1 MKKYSGFTLLE
12 ILLYVVIGGVTLA
25 IAVFSFAQLNR
36 LSTSFRVSNELNQ
49 TGKSII
55 DQIQNIVNQADT
67 VVSPK
72 LGANPDKT
80 LILRKGNVDTTI
92 TQSENNIVVSYSD
105 SAPSFNLNPIG
116 ILAINTPSPTL
127 SFEQVDVQNNKTN
140 DNIAKTIKLKFNLKY
155 NKPAFSSYEY
165 EAEKAF
171 ETTLQLSKKTAA
183 FEPILNTY
191 PTGAN
196 GVAYGLRKL
205 AGFNTDPNVLSSAY
219 NGPAIRVRRGDS
231 IGSSTYDNAEM
242 DIGFNSRGDLDIV
255 ALQNFV
261 GYQNFLNYSEDITTT
276 GGWTLNNIAT
286 ISGQASTF
294 NMTDSGLYGERFN
307 GYYNDNVTFFDT
319 ATKQGDTNLTSG
331 INNFTSNADSYS
343 WQWVGYFL
351 PPTTGIYTF
360 FTSSDDASHLWIGD
374 NAVSGYTTAN
384 AVVNNGGL
392 HGVQERSGTISLNA
406 GQYYPI
412 RIMFGENGG
421 GDIMTVSFSG
431 PGITKTTN
439 GTGYYFGGRYFLN
452 NSINNPNNYISPDGT
467 NNAEK
472 VNLNTGNT
480 QRFILKD
487 TNIVSGATYTDSY
500 YVKANNNY
508 NFVQIA
514 TSTGFSTTAYQNYNL
529 SNGTL
534 GSSFGVTAGQAN
546 IQSVGNGW
554 YRISLSATATASG
567 AGRMVLAIVNSA
579 NSARLENVNLANAT
593 DSIFVWGAMRHLNN
607 SLTSPPKTYQKTLAN
622 ANAGDGYITTWYDQ
636 SGNNNNAIQTS
647 KSAQPKIVDGVTG
660 RVLQNNKPS
669 IRFDGSDDQLVTN
682 LFDNATNSTTFFI
695 ASRANNQSF
704 MARSNNYA
712 TLGATDLFN
721 IYYINKSSAATDPKN
736 SLNLYTAIRT
746 SAINS
751 TLNIGAGSAG
761 NFLNGHIS
769 EIILYNGN
777 KLANKLDIENNLR
790 DYYGTP

>member
-25 IAVFSFAQLNR
+25 VAVFSFAQLNR
-36 LSTSFRVSNELNQ
+36 LSTSFRVNNELNQ
-49 TGKSII
+49 TGSSII
-55 DQIQNIVNQADT
+55 SQIQNIINEADT
-67 VVSPK
+67 IISPK
-72 LGANPDKT
+72 LGNNPDNT
-80 LILRKGNVDTTI
+80 LVLRKGNVDTTI
-92 TQSENNIVVSYSD
+92 TQSDNNIVVSYSD
-105 SAPSFNLNPIG
+105 STPSFNLNPAG
-116 ILAINTPSPTL
+116 ILAVNTPSPTL
-127 SFEQVDVQNNKTN
+127 SFEQIDTQENKDPNNISQTL
-140 DNIAKTIKLKFNLKY
+140 KLKFTLRY

-171 ETTLQLSKKTAA
+171 ETSIQLSQKTTA
-183 FEPILNTY
+183 FEPILNKY

-205 AGFNTDPNVLSSAY
+205 AGFNTNTNLLSSAY
-219 NGPAIRVRRGDS
+219 NGPAIRVRRDTGLDQS
-231 IGSSTYDNAEM
+231 EI
-242 DIGFNSRGDLDIV
+242 DIGFNSRGELDTV

-261 GYQNFLNYSEDITTT
+261 GYQNFFNYSEDITSPN
-276 GGWTLNNIAT
+276 GGWSLNNITT
-286 ISGQASTF
+286 IS
-294 NMTDSGLYGERFN
+294 
-307 GYYNDNVTFFDT
+307 DN
-319 ATKQGDTNLTSG
+319 
-331 INNFTSNADSYS
+331 
-343 WQWVGYFL
+343 
-351 PPTTGIYTF
+351 
-360 FTSSDDASHLWIGD
+360 
-374 NAVSGYTTAN
+374 
-384 AVVNNGGL
+384 
-392 HGVQERSGTISLNA
+392 TIA
-406 GQYYPI
+406 
-412 RIMFGENGG
+412 
-421 GDIMTVSFSG
+421 
-431 PGITKTTN
+431 
-439 GTGYYFGGRYFLN
+439 
-452 NSINNPNNYISPDGT
+452 PDGT
-467 NNAEK
+467 NTAEK

-534 GSSFGVTAGQAN
+534 VSSSGVTAGQAN

-554 YRISLSATATASG
+554 YRISLSATATAFG

-579 NSARLENVNLANAT
+579 TSARLENVNVANTT
-593 DSIFVWGAMRHLNN
+593 DSIFVWGAMRHLGNT
-607 SLTSPPKTYQKTLAN
+607 LKTYQKTTIN
-622 ANAGDGYITTWYDQ
+622 ANTGDGYISTWYDQ
-636 SGNNNNAIQTS
+636 SGNKNNAIQTNT
-647 KSAQPKIVDGVTG
+647 SAQPKIVDGVTG
-660 RVLQNNKPS
+660 IVLQNNKPA
-669 IRFDGSDDQLVTN
+669 IRFDGSDDQLATN
-682 LFDNATNSTTFFI
+682 LFDNATNSTVFFI
-695 ASRANNQSF
+695 AIRLTNNQSF

-721 IYYINKSSAATDPKN
+721 PYYLNKSSTSATPGSDTKN

-751 TLNIGAGSAG
+751 TLNIGAGSTG

-769 EIILYNGN
+769 ELIIYDGN